1 MGKVIAVASCKGG
14 VGKTTTVINLGVAFA
29 NENKK
34 RHLNI
39 KICNSFFSM
48 MQLYKTEIL
57 YIYVSNI

>member
-34 RHLNI
+34 TLIIDLDEKANCTNGLGLKGELVEH
-39 KICNSFFSM
+39 SS
-48 MQLYKTEIL
+48 YD
-57 YIYVSNI
+57 